1 MQKKVNIQKA
11 LKRKYPEQIVLVTT
25 RKPEGGA
32 NVMAVG
38 WVAIASDEPL
48 MFMLGID
55 DGAYTYELIRK
66 TKEFVVA
73 FPNEKMAKEVLFV
86 GTRHG
91 HTCDKIAESN
101 LRVQKADKVKAPLIA
116 DAVANFECRLVD
128 IYRPGNCPLIIGEVM
143 AAHEN
148 VKPEVKRLYTVGAGY
163 KMAGVRPLIRKCRM
177 KNAE

>member
-1 MQKKVNIQKA
+1 MQKKADIQKA

-38 WVAIASDEPL
+38 WVAIASEEPL

-55 DGAYTYELIRK
+55 DQAYTYALIRK

-73 FPNEKMAKEVLFV
+73 FPNEKMAEEVRYV

-91 HTCDKIAESN
+91 QDCDKIAGSG
-101 LRVQKADKVKAPLIA
+101 LRVKPADKIKAPLLT
-116 DAVANFECRLVD
+116 DAVANFECKLVA
-128 IYRPGNCPLIIGEVM
+128 IYQPGDCPLIIGKVV

-148 VKPEVKRLYTVGAGY
+148 VRPDVKRIYTVGPGY
-163 KMAGVRPLIRKCRM
+163 KISGVRPAIK
-177 KNAE
+177 

>member
-1 MQKKVNIQKA
+1 MQKKTNISKA
-11 LKRKYPEQIVLVTT
+11 LKRKYPEQVVLVTT
-25 RKPEGGA
+25 ARPDGGA

-55 DGAYTYELIRK
+55 DGAYTYELIKK

-73 FPNEKMAKEVLFV
+73 FPNEKMAREVLFA

-91 HTCDKIAESN
+91 RHGDKIAASG
-101 LRVQKADKVKAPLIA
+101 LKTQQAGVVKAPLIA
-116 DAVANFECRLVD
+116 DAVANFECKLVA
-128 IYRPGNCPLIIGEVM
+128 IYRPGNCPLVIGEVV

-148 VKPEVKRLYTVGAGY
+148 VSSDARRLYTVAAGY
-163 KMAGVRPLIRKCRM
+163 KMAGVRPV
-177 KNAE
+177 

>member
-1 MQKKVNIQKA
+1 MQKKSNISKA
-11 LKRKYPEQIVLVTT
+11 LKRKYPEQVVLVTT
-25 RKPEGGA
+25 KKPDGGA

-38 WVAIASDEPL
+38 WVAIASGEPL

-55 DGAYTYELIRK
+55 DGAYTHELIKK

-91 HTCDKIAESN
+91 RNCDKIAQSG
-101 LRVQKADKVKAPLIA
+101 LRVQKADKVKAPLLA
-116 DAVANFECRLVD
+116 DAVANFECKLVD
-128 IYRPGNCPLIIGEVM
+128 IYRPGDCPLIIGKVL

-148 VKPEVKRLYTVGAGY
+148 VRPEVKRLYTVAAGY
-163 KMAGVRPLIRKCRM
+163 KMAGVRQSARK
-177 KNAE
+177 

>member
-1 MQKKVNIQKA
+1 MQKKTNIKKA

-25 RKPEGGA
+25 RKPNGGA
-32 NVMAVG
+32 NVMAAG
-38 WVAIASDEPL
+38 WAAIASGEPL

-73 FPNEKMAKEVLFV
+73 FPNEKMAAEVIFA

-91 HTCDKIAESN
+91 RNCDKLSESA
-101 LRVQKADKVKAPLIA
+101 LRVEKAGRVKAPLLA
-116 DAVANFECRLVD
+116 DAVANFECKLVC
-128 IYRPGNCPLIIGEVM
+128 IYKPGDCPLIIGRVI

-148 VKPEVKRLYTVGAGY
+148 VQAGLKRLYTVAPGY
-163 KMAGVRPLIRKCRM
+163 RLAGVRPLLKDL
-177 KNAE
+177 

>member
-1 MQKKVNIQKA
+1 MQKKANIQKA

-38 WVAIASDEPL
+38 WVAIASEEPS

-55 DGAYTYELIRK
+55 DGAYTCELIKK
-66 TKEFVVA
+66 TKEFVIA

-91 HTCDKIAESN
+91 QNCDKIAGSG
-101 LRVQKADKVKAPLIA
+101 LHIQPADKVKAPLIA
-116 DAVANFECRLVD
+116 EAVANFECRLVD
-128 IYRPGNCPLIIGEVM
+128 IYQPGDCPLIIGKVM
-143 AAHEN
+143 AASEN
-148 VKPEVKRLYTVGAGY
+148 TKADLKRLYTVGPGY
-163 KMAGVRPLIRKCRM
+163 KMSGVRPLL
-177 KNAE
+177 